1 MDEDQWIY
9 ESIMSEEIN
18 MNEDNGEEFDVFENI
33 HCSHVFNTSQVL
45 ILFVFCIKVNK

>member
-18 MNEDNGEEFDVFENI
+18 MNEDNEDESGVLENI
-33 HCSHVFNTSQVL
+33 DCSDAFNIYQVL
-45 ILFVFCIKVNK
+45 I